1 MRCRKAISVISFSKE
16 KIALGLEPVQSEIKV
31 LIFSLVHTD
40 PAKRIS
46 AGETLANRVFAGS
59 EIGSDKARKIII
71 SVGEANSGQATWAN
85 RECVMARGRAIDRGK
100 RLLV

>member
-1 MRCRKAISVISFSKE
+1 MH
-16 KIALGLEPVQSEIKV
+16 P
-31 LIFSLVHTD
+31 D

-46 AGETLANRVFAGS
+46 AGEALANPVFAGS

-71 SVGEANSGQATWAN
+71 SVGEAKARQANSGQATGAN
-85 RECVMARGRAIDRGK
+85 RECVMVRGRAIDRGK